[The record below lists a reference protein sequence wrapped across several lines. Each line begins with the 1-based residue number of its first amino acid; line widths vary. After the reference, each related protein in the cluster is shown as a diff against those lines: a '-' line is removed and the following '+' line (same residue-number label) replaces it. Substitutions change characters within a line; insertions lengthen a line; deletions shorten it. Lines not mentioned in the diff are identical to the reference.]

1 MNDIKRWSIAELRY
15 AGGAEHDVKYVSE
28 VDYDAVAAERDR
40 AYAQRNTMAVALVKM
55 ALLLGWPA
63 GRGIDGRE
71 DHPVEWR
78 QVVYVQLPGGEQ
90 VSYHIAPSEQHLL
103 ADLPEFTGDWDGNY
117 TGTEADWPKYVPAL
131 RNGDFDQ
138 SALAAVLQAEL
149 DQPERPAIVAV
160 PRHVPSDLIACIHLE
175 WDGRAGSLWP
185 LLLERIT
192 ETDPYP

>member
-28 VDYDAVAAERDR
+28 VDYEAVSAELEAVKASFDELASLVGFSEDR
-40 AYAQRNTMAVALVKM
+40 LKQ
-55 ALLLGWPA
+55 
-63 GRGIDGRE
+63 
-71 DHPVEWR
+71 
-78 QVVYVQLPGGEQ
+78 
-90 VSYHIAPSEQHLL
+90 
-103 ADLPEFTGDWDGNY
+103 TGDSPMDCARQLIGR
-117 TGTEADWPKYVPAL
+117 T
-131 RNGDFDQ
+131 RCNGDFDQ

-149 DQPERPAIVAV
+149 DQPERPAMVAV

-192 ETDPYP
+192 ETDPYL